1 MNNSMLQGYFTNL
14 YAKYV
19 SDLKLGDHYVSDIRL
34 QEFVTDL
41 NKADILLES
50 FNWDEWYQ
58 NSHMVDRPEYIAD
71 ASFYECQLLLTAMA
85 RIDRF
90 SPGILSNMR
99 CQGVLIA
106 ILERF
111 QSLYYQKA
119 V

>member
-1 MNNSMLQGYFTNL
+1 MNNSTVQGYLSSL
-14 YAKYV
+14 YTQYAN
-19 SDLKLGDHYVSDIRL
+19 DLKLGEHFVSDKRL

-41 NKADILLES
+41 ETSGILLGQ

-58 NSHMVDRPEYIAD
+58 NSHLVDRPEYIAD

-106 ILERF
+106 ILQRF
-111 QSLYYQKA
+111 QTLHYKEA
-119 V
+119 I

>member
-1 MNNSMLQGYFTNL
+1 MNNSILQGYVTSL
-14 YAKYV
+14 YSKYV
-19 SDLKLGDHYVSDIRL
+19 SDLKLGEHHVSDKRL
-34 QEFVTDL
+34 QEFVADL
-41 NKADILLES
+41 NKAGLLLES
-50 FNWDEWYQ
+50 FNWSEWYQ
-58 NSHMVDRPEYIAD
+58 NSYMVDRPEYIAD

-106 ILERF
+106 ILDRF